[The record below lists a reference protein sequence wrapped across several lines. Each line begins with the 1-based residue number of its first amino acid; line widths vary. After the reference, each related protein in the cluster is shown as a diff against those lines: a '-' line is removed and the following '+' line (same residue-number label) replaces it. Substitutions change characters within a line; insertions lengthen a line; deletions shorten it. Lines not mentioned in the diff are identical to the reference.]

1 MLTVLLAASVPVNLI
16 TSFLPFDKA
25 PFVKVNDLLALVKLK
40 VVKPPI
46 ACSNINKLVFVICH
60 RLLVL

>member
-1 MLTVLLAASVPVNLI
+1 M

-25 PFVKVNDLLALVKLK
+25 PFVKVKDLLALVKLK

-46 ACSNINKLVFVICH
+46 ACSKISKFVFVI
-60 RLLVL
+60 